1 MMFFIL
7 NSIKTYNNYI
17 FKESKKSD
25 RSDQK
30 FLAILQY
37 SLVFS

>member
-1 MMFFIL
+1 MFNFL
-7 NSIKTYNNYI
+7 KYYNNHV